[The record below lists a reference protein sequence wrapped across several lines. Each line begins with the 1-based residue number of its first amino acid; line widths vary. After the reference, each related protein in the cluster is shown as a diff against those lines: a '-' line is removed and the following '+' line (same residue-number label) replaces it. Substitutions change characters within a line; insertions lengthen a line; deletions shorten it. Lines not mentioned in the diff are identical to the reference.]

1 MLTGSSAEPLPVFN
15 GPHIRHRCG
24 HDGQRKGVA
33 HMPTATTAAEGRK
46 FKMGSKRSQNHPL
59 VCLKSQNT
67 LFAYLSFACCSKFV
81 SARCRNRETSKYL
94 VEQCGDLGMST
105 EVFTSFLQITDSK
118 RDIVSGAE
126 ISVCNVGTTTL
137 RHQPWPQKNSLM

>member
-1 MLTGSSAEPLPVFN
+1 MKAATEITSENVQMKSHMWLAPIFIASF
-15 GPHIRHRCG
+15 
-24 HDGQRKGVA
+24 HDG
-33 HMPTATTAAEGRK
+33 P
-46 FKMGSKRSQNHPL
+46 
-59 VCLKSQNT
+59 NT

-137 RHQPWPQKNSLM
+137 RHQPWPQKNSLMKGAP

>member
-1 MLTGSSAEPLPVFN
+1 MS
-15 GPHIRHRCG
+15 
-24 HDGQRKGVA
+24 
-33 HMPTATTAAEGRK
+33 TAAVKAATEITSENVQ
-46 FKMGSKRSQNHPL
+46 M
-59 VCLKSQNT
+59 KSHMWLAPIFIASFHDDKNI

-94 VEQCGDLGMST
+94 VEQCDDLSMST

-118 RDIVSGAE
+118 GDIVSGAE

-137 RHQPWPQKNSLM
+137 RHQPWPQKNSLMKGAP